1 MVRGEKKFEK
11 HWTNVH
17 HNSMLLDINMTLA
30 GAHVSYA
37 HSQ

>member
-11 HWTNVH
+11 HWTNV